1 MSGIV
6 AYIVVLL
13 FTFFAAS
20 FMVARYSYED
30 PTDPPTLLLLACA
43 SLMWP
48 ITIPLAAAIIL
59 LIYIA
64 KLATE
69 LAGGAK

>member
-6 AYIVVLL
+6 AYIVVFL

-30 PTDPPTLLLLACA
+30 PTNPPTLLLLAGA
-43 SLMWP
+43 SLAWP
-48 ITIPLAAAIIL
+48 ITVPLSTVIL
-59 LIYIA
+59 LLFCIA
-64 KLATE
+64 KLADRLSRGT
-69 LAGGAK
+69 K